1 MQLEN
6 TYNSNNFRSESG
18 ERVVILDQARLAS
31 ISKSIDR
38 KNQIQSSLFYTGEN
52 RSNGGYHEGEESE
65 HEIINGKKV
74 RRVIRTKS
82 GRIVKLNHGLV
93 NKDDPSQVSFVEES
107 EWLEKLCE
115 DELEASPQR
124 EFKDTE
130 KRKSEGIS
138 FFLNSARNSQVQYQ
152 KGVEK
157 SINVSPI

>member
-6 TYNSNNFRSESG
+6 TYKSNNFRSEFG

-31 ISKSIDR
+31 ISKSIDS

-52 RSNGGYHEGEESE
+52 QSNGVYLKGEESE
-65 HEIINGKKV
+65 QEMNNGKKV

-115 DELEASPQR
+115 DELEASQQR

-130 KRKSEGIS
+130 KRKSQGI
-138 FFLNSARNSQVQYQ
+138 FFNSTRNCQVQYQ
-152 KGVEK
+152 NERQK
-157 SINVSPI
+157 NRNRNPI

>member
-1 MQLEN
+1 MQLEY
-6 TYNSNNFRSESG
+6 TYNSNTFRSESG

-52 RSNGGYHEGEESE
+52 QSNGVYHAGGEKEQE
-65 HEIINGKKV
+65 MNNGKKV

-115 DELEASPQR
+115 DELEGSQQR
-124 EFKDTE
+124 ELKDTD

-138 FFLNSARNSQVQYQ
+138 FFFQ
-152 KGVEK
+152 
-157 SINVSPI
+157 